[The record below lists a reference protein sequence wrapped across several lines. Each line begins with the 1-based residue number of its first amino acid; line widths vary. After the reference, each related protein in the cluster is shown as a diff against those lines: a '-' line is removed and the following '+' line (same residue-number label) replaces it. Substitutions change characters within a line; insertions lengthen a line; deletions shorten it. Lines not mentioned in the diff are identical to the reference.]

1 MERGIKVEDLSVSEI
16 QTLAKSVGIDIPDHL
31 LEEVVY
37 SLNGLL
43 EALDTKPD
51 YQWQHIEALPILIEN
66 QLKD

>member
-1 MERGIKVEDLSVSEI
+1 LERGIKVESLSVSEI
-16 QTLAKSVGIDIPDHL
+16 KTLAKSVGINIPEHL
-31 LEEVVY
+31 LEEVGY

-43 EALDTKPD
+43 EALDTIPD

>member
-1 MERGIKVEDLSVSEI
+1 MEDLSISEI
-16 QTLAKSVGIDIPDHL
+16 KSLAKSAGINIPEHL
-31 LEEVVY
+31 LEEVGY

-43 EALDTKPD
+43 EALDTIPD

>member
-16 QTLAKSVGIDIPDHL
+16 QTLAKSVGINIPEHL
-31 LEEVVY
+31 LEEVGY

-43 EALDTKPD
+43 EALDTIPD